1 MFPAGRARH
10 AFPLQGKIMQK
21 TTSQFPIILK
31 RDCSAIRIPS
41 GEKITLTQGI
51 SVVMTQS
58 LGGNFTV
65 CTDEFGL
72 ARIAAPD
79 ADALGFNVLQA
90 PDRSIKENVF
100 SRQTVIEKLKTV
112 FDPEIPV
119 NVVDLGL
126 IYSCETYPHEGG
138 GHRVEIKMSMT
149 APGCGMGDI
158 LKKDAESAVKG
169 IPGVAEVNVEIVWDP
184 PWNQSRMSEAAR
196 LQLGML

>member
-1 MFPAGRARH
+1 
-10 AFPLQGKIMQK
+10 MQK

-31 RDCSAIRIPS
+31 RDCFAIRIPS
-41 GEKITLTQGI
+41 GEKITLTQGS

-72 ARIAAPD
+72 ARVGAPD

-90 PDRSIKENVF
+90 PETLIKEIAF
-100 SRQTVIEKLKTV
+100 SRQTVIEKLKAV

-126 IYSCETYPHEGG
+126 IYSCEAYPQEGG
-138 GHRVEIKMSMT
+138 GHRIEIKMSMT

-158 LKKDAESAVKG
+158 LKKDAESVVKKVS
-169 IPGVAEVNVEIVWDP
+169 GVTEVNVEIVWDP
-184 PWNQSRMSEAAR
+184 PWDRNRMSEAAR